1 MAVVGEA
8 KIVVRAITT
17 QVKPDIERGLR
28 GLSGTVEKAGKDM
41 GRSFE
46 RGFGPDT
53 EAARLK
59 LEALSRAGFVL
70 QGVIGSLG
78 GAISSVIVSL
88 GSLAGAAGGAVASV
102 GALSGVVAAL
112 PAGLGAAKLGLSGI
126 GAALGEADQ
135 QGSSFG
141 GTIVDVREQLQQLK
155 FDAEQAAL
163 SEDQAAL
170 NLEKARNNL
179 LRVQDLAPN
188 SMIRRQA
195 ELDFAEAELAYRRAK
210 DRNNDLQ
217 DELANPDFSS
227 GGSGGAASESAY
239 DKLLPSQ
246 KRFVDFL
253 KTLEP
258 LLKDLKSASADSFLP
273 ILESQIRRLIDYEP
287 GVGSFFDVLR
297 EGIQQSALGLGRAT
311 INFTDFLTDAENLNE
326 LSTIFRNIRD
336 TLGSFGT
343 VFGNVFDSFLSI
355 TEASDST
362 TRKFLGFL
370 ESKTGTFARYL
381 DTEQASGD
389 LEKFFERAGELAAD
403 FGEIFGN
410 IGGFINDL
418 IRDSFSQN
426 SGGQIMLDWLK
437 SATQGW
443 QDLRET
449 VGESGFQ
456 EYMADTAVNA
466 VAVLQSI
473 GSFIAEFGKL
483 SDMPQIREAAR
494 NFQGAADSFGTII
507 EEAIK
512 VSPIFAEVVDNLLRI
527 TAVFADSSA
536 AEMFFEILKTS
547 TEAVAELLENELI
560 ANFVNFSG
568 VLFAIA
574 LAAGTVFK
582 TVNFFTLALLGFG
595 TTLRTNFIALQAEMA
610 RTTIAARVLGTAM
623 RAIPFVAFA
632 AAAATGLTMLG
643 NGIAE
648 DLVGETITAED
659 QLTGMFKTGVDG
671 GKVLTGVMENLQGT
685 FRTKDGFFSPASSI
699 ALEDGIKTG
708 EEFSSVLRAVSG
720 DFDEI
725 GKASSR
731 GLVESSVG
739 LTLLFNPK
747 QTKQVMDSIV
757 SYEKFEQQLENVGSA
772 LSNVA
777 EKDIVKATSA
787 FKDMT
792 EEYDLNEKEAGA
804 LLDQMPD
811 FREELKRQAN
821 AAGLA
826 GSDQELLNIALQEGG
841 DYYRTAGDAANP
853 YIDILSELEREAQE
867 AADKIDEL
875 EDSLFNFGNETLNAR
890 AAARRLETQKNRL
903 KETIDEVIE
912 SETGLSGA
920 INDAGTGFD
929 IQTESGLK
937 LQNQIDSLAES
948 ATDQAEAN
956 YELSG
961 STEDLEKDM
970 KDARKQVEDFAKDA
984 GLSEDAAKDLS
995 EMLVGNDYV
1004 IEMKIK
1010 EITEEEARA
1019 ATAEVE
1025 KRFAELANEM
1035 FKLNPGSEFWK
1046 DATLGEY
1053 TKSVQNLYS
1062 SSDGMGRKDG
1072 GFISGAGTGRSD
1084 SIPAMLSNGEFVVNS
1099 RATRQNRALLEAINS
1114 NSNVSM
1120 RPSIAVT
1127 VNPSQGMDERELADL
1142 VSRKIAFDIRRG
1154 SI

>member
-28 GLSGTVEKAGKDM
+28 GLSGTVEKAGRDM

-78 GAISSVIVSL
+78 GAISSVVVSL

-227 GGSGGAASESAY
+227 GGGGGAASESAY

-258 LLKDLKSASADSFLP
+258 LLEDLKSASADSFLP

-381 DTEQASGD
+381 DTEQASGN

-536 AEMFFEILKTS
+536 AEMFFEILKTG

-560 ANFVNFSG
+560 ADFVNFSG
-568 VLFAIA
+568 VLFAVA

-595 TTLRTNFIALQAEMA
+595 TTLRTNFIKLQAEMG
-610 RTTIAARVLGTAM
+610 RTTVAARVLGTAM
-623 RAIPFVAFA
+623 RGIPFVAFA
-632 AAAATGLTMLG
+632 AAIATGLVFLADG
-643 NGIAE
+643 LDKNIINKAPVAKDE
-648 DLVGETITAED
+648 
-659 QLTGMFKTGVDG
+659 LTGMFNAGKEGSDILRASLREFDGVFTVGEKAGTSFKTFSTELDG
-671 GKVLTGVMENLQGT
+671 ASASGE
-685 FRTKDGFFSPASSI
+685 DFSR
-699 ALEDGIKTG
+699 
-708 EEFSSVLRAVSG
+708 VLRAVS
-720 DFDEI
+720 DRFPEI
-725 GKASSR
+725 NSAASTVDIFEKWF
-731 GLVESSVG
+731 GPEQESFAQFEAQLESVG
-739 LTLLFNPK
+739 EVLG
-747 QTKQVMDSIV
+747 
-757 SYEKFEQQLENVGSA
+757 EQADGNLPA
-772 LSNVA
+772 
-777 EKDIVKATSA
+777 ATAA

-792 EEYDLNEKEAGA
+792 NEFGLNREEAAA
-804 LLDQMPD
+804 LLDEMPGFTD
-811 FREELKRQAN
+811 SLKRQAIE
-821 AAGLA
+821 AGLA
-826 GSDQELLNIALQEGG
+826 GTEQQLLNIALQEGG
-841 DYYRTAGDAANP
+841 DYYVAAGDAANP
-853 YIDILSELEREAQE
+853 YIEILADLEQEAEESARKISELEDA
-867 AADKIDEL
+867 
-875 EDSLFNFGNETLNAR
+875 LFNFGNGTLDAR
-890 AAARRLETQKNRL
+890 AAARRTEEDLDRMKEIIEET
-903 KETIDEVIE
+903 
-912 SETGLSGA
+912 TGSADGLTGA

-929 IQTESGLK
+929 IETEAGREMER
-937 LQNQIDSLAES
+937 QFDRLAES
-948 ATDQAEAN
+948 LVGAAEAN
-956 YELSG
+956 YELHG
-961 STEDLEKDM
+961 STEEAEEELR
-970 KDARKQVEDFAKDA
+970 DARQTLEDFAIDA
-984 GLSEDAAKDLS
+984 GIGEDAAKDLADMIIGS
-995 EMLVGNDYV
+995 DYD
-1004 IEMKIK
+1004 IEMQVKAIEQEQIDKAAK
-1010 EITEEEARA
+1010 EAQAAIARSN
-1019 ATAEVE
+1019 
-1025 KRFAELANEM
+1025 KLYIELLPYSKYANNPDAANEQYGPASE
-1035 FKLNPGSEFWK
+1035 NP
-1046 DATLGEY
+1046 L
-1053 TKSVQNLYS
+1053 
-1062 SSDGMGRKDG
+1062 GRKDG
-1072 GFISGAGTGRSD
+1072 GFISGLGTGRSD